1 MKNRN
6 QIFALIPARKGSKG
20 VKNKNIVKLNNKHLI
35 EHTIIQ
41 VLKSKIV
48 DKIFVSSN
56 DERILKITNKY
67 KKVYYITRKNYLSNS
82 KALLKDVIINFLNL
96 MENKF
101 SLKKI
106 NLIILQPTS
115 PQRRVEDI
123 DKAIKLFFKKK
134 KFPLISVSEPI
145 SNPNDVI
152 YLNRNKISFFNKKFI
167 NQNRQKFKKC
177 FYVNGSIYITNG
189 ENYIKNPS
197 FLTKNSTI
205 YKMDKKHS
213 IEIDDYFDLKIIKN
227 IIL

>member
-35 EHTIIQ
+35 EHTINQ

-115 PQRRVEDI
+115 PQEE
-123 DKAIKLFFKKK
+123 L
-134 KFPLISVSEPI
+134 
-145 SNPNDVI
+145 
-152 YLNRNKISFFNKKFI
+152 KI
-167 NQNRQKFKKC
+167 
-177 FYVNGSIYITNG
+177 
-189 ENYIKNPS
+189 
-197 FLTKNSTI
+197 LTKQ
-205 YKMDKKHS
+205 
-213 IEIDDYFDLKIIKN
+213 
-227 IIL
+227 